1 MKRKV
6 NNPVV
11 STELLYSAW
20 SYHCAQRVFTQ
31 KASRLYRLS
40 LCGHGSFHCQSAQRH
55 DMQASLVS
63 GTARWKKEKK
73 VFKVFFKVF
82 FLGTLSPNK
91 TQLLQ
96 RHHTYIFLPLCLCSP
111 CFTGVLHF

>member
-6 NNPVV
+6 NNRVV

-73 VFKVFFKVF
+73 VFKVFFKGF
-82 FLGTLSPNK
+82 F
-91 TQLLQ
+91 
-96 RHHTYIFLPLCLCSP
+96 
-111 CFTGVLHF
+111 